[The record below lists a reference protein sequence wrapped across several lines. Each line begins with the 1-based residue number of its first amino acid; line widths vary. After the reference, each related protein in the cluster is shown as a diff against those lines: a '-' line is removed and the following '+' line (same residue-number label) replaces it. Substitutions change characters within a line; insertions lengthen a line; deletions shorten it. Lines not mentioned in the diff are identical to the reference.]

1 MSEHHHH
8 RETCRQLFAQLSE
21 YLDRELDEQTC
32 SEIDRHLDTCRPCRV
47 CMETLKKTVDVCR
60 NLDHEQ
66 VPPDF
71 SRRLRDLIGQLSES
85 EKSG

>member
-8 RETCRQLFAQLSE
+8 HETCRQLFAQLSE

-32 SEIDRHLDTCRPCRV
+32 SEIDRHLDACRPCRI

-60 NLDHEQ
+60 NLDQEQ
-66 VPPDF
+66 VPPEF
-71 SRRLRDLIGQLSES
+71 SRRLRDLIGQLSEG